1 MSPLSPQYWVTF
13 LFLTLF
19 LTLTVTVGVDRVHWT
34 RGSYWASAVVSL
46 RCLQDRCEKVGYKS
60 LSHSVGLSSVSI
72 GVAHTSLTVVGR
84 SPAHQGSQ
92 HRLPV
97 SSWRSLSLGTNT
109 HTLSPSPPSAH
120 SLSSPSPF
128 VYFGKYRGGVGGSEC
143 PQGESRVLRVSVE
156 RQVRV
161 ASPSQYS
168 VTQPLSD
175 SDGGGDSW
183 SIEFDAVIV
192 LRSAVDSPVCSSTR
206 CEKVSSKSLSQFVG
220 LVSVLAGLVSER
232 LEVVPA
238 QSEARVK
245 SFGDSSQLTFGDSS
259 QLSFGHSSQ
268 STFGDS
274 SQSTF
279 GDSSQLTFGHSS
291 QSTFGD
297 SSQLSFGDSSQLTF
311 GDSSQLSCGD
321 SSLSTFEVGCDAR
334 EPEWQSQSGPPSA
347 PSPSFEVV
355 SS

>member
-1 MSPLSPQYWVTF
+1 M
-13 LFLTLF
+13 
-19 LTLTVTVGVDRVHWT
+19 
-34 RGSYWASAVVSL
+34 
-46 RCLQDRCEKVGYKS
+46 
-60 LSHSVGLSSVSI
+60 
-72 GVAHTSLTVVGR
+72 
-84 SPAHQGSQ
+84 
-92 HRLPV
+92 
-97 SSWRSLSLGTNT
+97 
-109 HTLSPSPPSAH
+109 
-120 SLSSPSPF
+120 
-128 VYFGKYRGGVGGSEC
+128 GGSEC

-206 CEKVSSKSLSQFVG
+206 CEKVSSKSLSQFVR

-232 LEVVPA
+232 VEVVPA

-245 SFGDSSQLTFGDSS
+245 S
-259 QLSFGHSSQ
+259 
-268 STFGDS
+268 
-274 SQSTF
+274 
-279 GDSSQLTFGHSS
+279 FGHSS

-321 SSLSTFEVGCDAR
+321 SSLSTFEVGCDGR
-334 EPEWQSQSGPPSA
+334 EREWQSQSGPPSA
-347 PSPSFEVV
+347 LSPSFEVV

>member
-1 MSPLSPQYWVTF
+1 M
-13 LFLTLF
+13 
-19 LTLTVTVGVDRVHWT
+19 
-34 RGSYWASAVVSL
+34 
-46 RCLQDRCEKVGYKS
+46 
-60 LSHSVGLSSVSI
+60 
-72 GVAHTSLTVVGR
+72 
-84 SPAHQGSQ
+84 
-92 HRLPV
+92 
-97 SSWRSLSLGTNT
+97 
-109 HTLSPSPPSAH
+109 
-120 SLSSPSPF
+120 
-128 VYFGKYRGGVGGSEC
+128 
-143 PQGESRVLRVSVE
+143 SVE

-220 LVSVLAGLVSER
+220 LVSVLAGVVSER

-259 QLSFGHSSQ
+259 QLS
-268 STFGDS
+268 
-274 SQSTF
+274 
-279 GDSSQLTFGHSS
+279 
-291 QSTFGD
+291 
-297 SSQLSFGDSSQLTF
+297 
-311 GDSSQLSCGD
+311 CGD

-334 EPEWQSQSGPPSA
+334 EREWQSQSGPFSVVCPSL
-347 PSPSFEVV
+347 EVV